1 MEDHVVHE
9 SGQPHWESIAY
20 EVDVVA
26 ALSKSF
32 PEFGGDNT
40 ASAICWI
47 TRNANIHNEGSGC
60 KFRQKWLK
68 KQESEIW
75 KKRMSSGSSFLG
87 LGEISRLMLLLEWR
101 MLTDYRED
109 ETHKGDVERVNVFSL
124 SESSEGKWCSL
135 ACS

>member
-68 KQESEIW
+68 KQGVGDLEEKDVVRIEFFGPRRNQQADAVV
-75 KKRMSSGSSFLG
+75 RMANAYG
-87 LGEISRLMLLLEWR
+87 LSRR
-101 MLTDYRED
+101 
-109 ETHKGDVERVNVFSL
+109 
-124 SESSEGKWCSL
+124 
-135 ACS
+135 